1 MFAELES
8 SVVLLGLEMGEAAAV
23 ASAELTDTNEDAE
36 KATKLSESEKP
47 ANNEDAKGVGGVEEA
62 VKSDG
67 AVDESQMNGGNR
79 SDGPEEVV
87 PSESTSK
94 PEAEIGDPKETVLQG
109 LQSMWEF
116 PAAWRLLHIFSLAG
130 LNISEVQPAAL
141 EEYLMNADENLG
153 VLEEI
158 HARILGLGPASFNRW
173 INKVKSIARS
183 NPTSFSFL
191 FNPDRVSLARP
202 SARAAYGFEEL
213 DDGLRF
219 KDLRTYVKLD
229 AELRCKILHALL
241 EKQLSE
247 LDGRVGEEVRSL
259 DSDVLRLLPYGYDAD
274 MTTYWYFGDHSRL
287 YREPD
292 LDYQEKMRR
301 QKEREERR
309 SKNAEE
315 RERKRKRSTPSRR
328 VSTRRRTRASMA
340 SEQDEEE
347 GALDLEVRDRSE
359 FSEGERAEIAEEDKA
374 SATDAQDRVPCS
386 KWELVADG
394 VGSLLEFVDSLGN
407 VKNPTEKSLV
417 NRLTSELK
425 VEWEEVRRRANRE
438 REKQDRVIATEIE
451 QHHAYGKRSARIS
464 ALEKKREEERQVQR
478 SMREQ
483 EEELEEERHQRR
495 SVLQQAERARD
506 RELKYLRRAKSTTGV
521 LPTAASMRPQRES
534 SRRLTNYRDGGE
546 VNMALLEAQF
556 SARTSRIVPE
566 GDLENIEEY
575 AHSYD
580 NETPN
585 RVLDRFR
592 FIGARGET
600 AKLEYLDKNPDTAIV
615 AEGILVPPSWS
626 DSLPQMIEIHRVT
639 EWCIDY
645 GSDPSLWVK
654 SALGAWYRLQRPAND
669 YRWAFGSTRRR
680 FEISS
685 RLFILNTEMHAS
697 DLTYRTVIDLLSYQ
711 YFHMLSNKE
720 SDVLDVAMF
729 VLSQIESADMKNLL
743 KSEFA
748 IRLRSHVLE
757 KKGQSRSAKHHLEK
771 TEPNSEDNQLC
782 AAADASTSES
792 KTERLAVNLHS
803 DGAVDTAKMN
813 PIERKSEQVLVK
825 VPTVASERTAEDSK
839 TVKSRSEQIPLG
851 VILPAQKTVAVVGA
865 FEKGPEVPTITT
877 ADAGVHEARSNGGKP
892 STVPVLTGHTGTDSR
907 LRGKAVM
914 QSSESVANAVTG
926 TKVVPL
932 TLAPSTSTP
941 PVLQENLGPSKPRT
955 ESEFPPKATCKSS
968 TGPVTLAAGGVLASS
983 DVTRTTGEAIA
994 SHPSGNGS
1002 YHPIPSKSPVGGA
1015 IAMLVNASQA
1025 EAAGPNPAEDET
1037 PANTGGYSRVQNHEN
1052 RAKLANSRSNH
1063 GNTPN
1068 PGIG

>member
-1 MFAELES
+1 
-8 SVVLLGLEMGEAAAV
+8 MGEATAV
-23 ASAELTDTNEDAE
+23 ASAELIDVSIEAE

-47 ANNEDAKGVGGVEEA
+47 ANDEEA
-62 VKSDG
+62 QAIGSLEGAAKSDAAAG
-67 AVDESQMNGGNR
+67 KSQTNGETR
-79 SDGPEEVV
+79 SDAPEEIV

-94 PEAEIGDPKETVLQG
+94 PQAEIGDPKDNVLQS

-130 LNISEVQPAAL
+130 LNVSEVRPAAL

-173 INKVKSIARS
+173 INKVKSIARN

-191 FNPDRVSLARP
+191 FNQDRVGLARP

-241 EKQLSE
+241 ERQLSE
-247 LDGRVGEEVRSL
+247 LDGRVGEEVRNL

-274 MTTYWYFGDHSRL
+274 MTTYWYFGDSSRL

-292 LDYQEKMRR
+292 LEYQQKMRR
-301 QKEREERR
+301 QKEREDRR

-315 RERKRKRSTPSRR
+315 RERKRKRSIPSRR

-340 SEQDEEE
+340 SEPGEEE
-347 GALDLEVRDRSE
+347 GALDLEVQEGSE
-359 FSEGERAEIAEEDKA
+359 FFEGERAEIVDEDKA
-374 SATDAQDRVPCS
+374 SAADTQDRVHCS

-394 VGSLLEFVDSLGN
+394 VGSLLEFIDSLGN

-417 NRLTSELK
+417 NRLTNELK

-438 REKQDRVIATEIE
+438 REKQDRVVATEIE
-451 QHHAYGKRSARIS
+451 QHHASGKRSARIS

-478 SMREQ
+478 SMRVR

-506 RELKYLRRAKSTTGV
+506 RELKYLRRAKSIAGV
-521 LPTAASMRPQRES
+521 LPTAASMRPHRES
-534 SRRLTNYRDGGE
+534 SRRLANYRDGGE
-546 VNMALLEAQF
+546 VNVALLEAQF

-580 NETPN
+580 KETPN

-645 GSDPSLWVK
+645 GPDPSLWAK
-654 SALGAWYRLQRPAND
+654 SALGAWYKLQRPAND

-685 RLFILNTEMHAS
+685 RLFILNTEMRAV

-720 SDVLDVAMF
+720 SDVLDVASF
-729 VLSQIESADMKNLL
+729 VLTQIESADMENLL
-743 KSEFA
+743 NSEFA

-757 KKGQSRSAKHHLEK
+757 KMALSRSAKHQREK
-771 TEPNSEDNQLC
+771 SEPMVLEDNQLS
-782 AAADASTSES
+782 AAANADTSQS
-792 KTERLAVNLHS
+792 KTERLVNLPS
-803 DGAVDTAKMN
+803 EGAVDHAKMN
-813 PIERKSEQVLVK
+813 PIEMKSEHVLVK
-825 VPTVASERTAEDSK
+825 VSTAVGSK
-839 TVKSRSEQIPLG
+839 PSHSRSEQIPLG
-851 VILPAQKTVAVVGA
+851 AALHAPKKAGDDVGVRG
-865 FEKGPEVPTITT
+865 KGPEMPTPST
-877 ADAGVHEARSNGGKP
+877 ADAGVDEGRPNGDRP
-892 STVPVLTGHTGTDSR
+892 STVPVPTGNTSTASR
-907 LRGKAVM
+907 LSEKADT
-914 QSSESVANAVTG
+914 QSTSESVVDGDPGAKAVR
-926 TKVVPL
+926 L
-932 TLAPSTSTP
+932 AHAPSTISH
-941 PVLQENLGPSKPRT
+941 VSKEKLGLSEPGT
-955 ESEFPPKATCKSS
+955 ESGFTPKATGKSS
-968 TGPVTLAAGGVLASS
+968 TGIEILTAEGVPTSS
-983 DVTRTTGEAIA
+983 GMTHTTGEAIV
-994 SHPSGNGS
+994 SNPSGNGS
-1002 YHPIPSKSPVGGA
+1002 LRPIPSKTPAGGGL
-1015 IAMLVNASQA
+1015 AMLVNTSQTA
-1025 EAAGPNPAEDET
+1025 AAGPNATEDEL
-1037 PANTGGYSRVQNHEN
+1037 PANAGGDSRAENHESE
-1052 RAKLANSRSNH
+1052 AN
-1063 GNTPN
+1063 
-1068 PGIG
+1068 